1 MSAEV
6 VVALVSLVG
15 TIAGSLCGVLASSRL
30 TTYRIQ
36 ELEEKVDKHN
46 NLVERMYAAEAS
58 TKPAH
63 KRLDALEKK

>member
-1 MSAEV
+1 MMMEMSAEV
-6 VVALVSLVG
+6 VVALVSLVS

-36 ELEEKVDKHN
+36 ELEEKV
-46 NLVERMYAAEAS
+46 ERMYAAEAS
-58 TKPAH
+58 TKSVH